1 MTRTAA
7 RITLALLLTLP
18 VGAIGCGDD
27 DDGNNSAPTATPTL
41 VVDTPT
47 ATPTSTVPPTST
59 PTSTPTETP
68 TPTQTATPTLV
79 PPQEITLRF
88 SGGVGDQ
95 VFSCGDEYEGIGT
108 TQATLIP
115 TDFRFYVSDI
125 RLVTEEGEE
134 VPLSLDQDFQPW
146 QFDDVAL
153 LDFEDGSGPCGSLGN
168 SLLNDTVR
176 GTVPHGEY
184 TGVRF
189 EMGIPFDLNHGNQ
202 ATAPDPLS
210 LGALFWSW
218 QGGYKF
224 IRVDSINLSGQ
235 EFRVHLGSTGCEGD
249 PPRSPVTSCA
259 QPNRVAVELDEF
271 DVHSDVIVADLA
283 ALLAD
288 SNIEFNTPDT
298 PPGCM
303 ANQTDPDCDAV
314 FANFGLSREDGT
326 SNPSAQK
333 FFRAEQGPIRDH
345 VELAVASTS
354 SGGGQLAVH
363 AEFDSERAIALFFNE
378 CLDGTGD
385 DCEGGTVLYSVANP
399 GFSPLETDDPTES
412 LYVLE
417 DGSPLT
423 LELTAIDEGLSLRIE
438 GVTLDTPGNSVV
450 LSESVDFH
458 LDALTQFVSLGALTG
473 EELSFSFVLKASPQY
488 ADSDEVTVRFL
499 TVAEEGGGHD
509 DEEDDHEH
517 DDEHGDEGDS

>member
-1 MTRTAA
+1 
-7 RITLALLLTLP
+7 LLLTLP
-18 VGAIGCGDD
+18 VGAIGCGGD

-47 ATPTSTVPPTST
+47 ATPTATVPPTST